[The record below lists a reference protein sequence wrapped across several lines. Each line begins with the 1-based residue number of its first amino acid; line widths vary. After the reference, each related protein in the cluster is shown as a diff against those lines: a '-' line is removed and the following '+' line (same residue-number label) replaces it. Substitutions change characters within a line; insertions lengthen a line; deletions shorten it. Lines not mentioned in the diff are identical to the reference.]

1 MNKKLFLIASFIVSL
16 FISQNV
22 YSTQYVV
29 NTAGNTFVPATL
41 SINIGDTVIWN
52 NTGGFH
58 YGFPFFISKNKE
70 KIENYSKIK
79 FNKYNYLKYE
89 NYLELKD
96 PNLFKDFQL
105 SYKELSLS
113 KSQPQTL
120 DDLRDDLFL
129 FDLDWIKNTN
139 KDILRKEINSFKE
152 FIE

>member
-1 MNKKLFLIASFIVSL
+1 MKEKLNLIYENLKNTKKIYLPKIDI
-16 FISQNV
+16 
-22 YSTQYVV
+22 
-29 NTAGNTFVPATL
+29 
-41 SINIGDTVIWN
+41 N

-120 DDLRDDLFL
+120 NDLRDDLFL

-139 KDILRKEINSFKE
+139 KDILRKKINSFKE
-152 FIE
+152 FIEWNDL